1 MDRYLR
7 VPLYLLSHRFEV
19 ARYRLLGEYVIAG
32 HPLDYAALHIPGKV
46 VRMLVRPRPGCV

>member
-19 ARYRLLGEYVIAG
+19 ARYRFLGEHVIAG
-32 HPLDYAALHIPGKV
+32 HPLDYAALHIPSKV